1 MSTRV
6 SASPSRMGRAYE
18 RGLRDLG
25 WWPTRVVEARG
36 FVERLRGMGA
46 YEPPSGGGAAH
57 GAHGLHGSA
66 EDMEVALA
74 FPRCS
79 SVHTC
84 GMRVPLDIAFIACD
98 GTVLA
103 HHAAVRPWRM
113 LACPGAAAVLE
124 RFSKVDLRADRE
136 RVRIGLIACR
146 P

>member
-1 MSTRV
+1 MRTM
-6 SASPSRMGRAYE
+6 PSREGGAYE
-18 RGLRDLG
+18 RALRDLG
-25 WWPTRVVEARG
+25 WWPMRVVEARG
-36 FVERLRGMGA
+36 FAERLRGMGA

-66 EDMEVALA
+66 EGMEVALA

-84 GMRVPLDIAFIACD
+84 GMRAPLDIAFIACD
-98 GTVLA
+98 GAVLA
-103 HHAAVRPWRM
+103 HHVAVRPWRL